1 MMKKLT
7 LLPVI
12 LTLLAAGAAQ
22 AQEREE
28 VSVQDLLAYESEK
41 KSEAVALMLELVL
54 PTLGHVYAGDFKR
67 GVIPALVSVGGM
79 AAWMIGA
86 VGSAF
91 NSNDADN
98 WMRFGAI
105 AAIGGRVWGLVTA
118 PGTAKQFN
126 ERLRQKLGI
135 ETTSISV
142 GPHGLQ
148 LALSVPAGS

>member
-1 MMKKLT
+1 MKKLT

-41 KSEAVALMLELVL
+41 KSGAVALMLELAL
-54 PTLGHVYAGDFKR
+54 PTAGHGYAGDFKR

-79 AAWMIGA
+79 AAWTIGA
-86 VGSAF
+86 LGSIF
-91 NSNDADN
+91 SNDESN
-98 WMRFGAI
+98 LMLFGSI

-148 LALSVPAGS
+148 LALSVPTGS